1 MDWTWGNYSVLS
13 CFRLPA
19 SDNDNGAPK
28 TVIPHH
34 FQHLRQHPRYTSIQ
48 NSMTSQFIPCEIKK
62 MQQPQINMF
71 FSDEANSKLIPSPS
85 SSTELQNPFK
95 HKLQYASNSQFQ
107 SNPSPK
113 TTNIFHSKP
122 HSGQLDIL
130 KPKPNT
136 SPEVKKHKIPKCS
149 DTSSLPISRLLTKTD
164 TAKPMRS
171 GFKSGSPQPERGS
184 ITACSGSSKSP
195 LIIDKNDTF
204 IIYRDPALVSSHS
217 DNYTFPAISSSHMAS
232 YLHPHL
238 RTLHSTSPHS
248 PCLSPVSHP
257 HVASHLL
264 TSPHASSLPHSHL
277 LSSGVL
283 PAMLPPAASI
293 RGGHPRLDSPS
304 GLGHLTLPHA
314 ATAHQQQFLPVRF

>member
-1 MDWTWGNYSVLS
+1 
-13 CFRLPA
+13 
-19 SDNDNGAPK
+19 
-28 TVIPHH
+28 
-34 FQHLRQHPRYTSIQ
+34 
-48 NSMTSQFIPCEIKK
+48 

-71 FSDEANSKLIPSPS
+71 FSSDESNSKLIPNPN
-85 SSTELQNPFK
+85 SSTVLQNPLK
-95 HKLQYASNSQFQ
+95 NKLQYASNSHLQ

-113 TTNIFHSKP
+113 TTNIFYTKP
-122 HSGQLDIL
+122 YSGKLDIL
-130 KPKPNT
+130 KSKPNI
-136 SPEVKKHKIPKCS
+136 SPEVTKHKIPKCS

-164 TAKPMRS
+164 TAKPMQCD
-171 GFKSGSPQPERGS
+171 FKSSSPQPETS
-184 ITACSGSSKSP
+184 DITVGSGSSKSP

-217 DNYTFPAISSSHMAS
+217 DNYTSSAISSSHMAS

-257 HVASHLL
+257 HAAPHLL

-277 LSSGVL
+277 LPSGVL

-293 RGGHPRLDSPS
+293 RGGHPHLDSAS
-304 GLGHLTLPHA
+304 VLGHLTLPHA
-314 ATAHQQQFLPVRF
+314 ATAHQQQFLPVRFPFPN